1 MSWKY
6 EGTCSAEKEYVCGKE
21 DGFYIK
27 YVEFSLASASA
38 AATLVK
44 VSSFS
49 WHADSIQLIPRKIPH
64 I

>member
-27 YVEFSLASASA
+27 YVEFSLESA
-38 AATLVK
+38 VCCQ
-44 VSSFS
+44 
-49 WHADSIQLIPRKIPH
+49 HAMKKKRPLPVWLL
-64 I
+64 